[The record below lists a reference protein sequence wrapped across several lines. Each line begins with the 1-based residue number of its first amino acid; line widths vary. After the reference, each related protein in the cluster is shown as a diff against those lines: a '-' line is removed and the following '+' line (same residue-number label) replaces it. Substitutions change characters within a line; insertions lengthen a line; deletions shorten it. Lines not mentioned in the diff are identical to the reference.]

1 MKIFLAASVILLTI
15 FGIFAQEVVDYNT
28 LVKDCQTSA
37 QNRKFSEAISL
48 CSDAIDLNK
57 DDTNAYYIRAYA
69 YSKLRDKELARTP
82 TGSEI
87 KIPRDQSIIFAV
99 ADAEK
104 CIQLSPKEYPGY
116 SLIGSLLYNQQSN
129 EYRIK
134 AVNNLSEAIHLG
146 DKNKELYEFR
156 ATANKSIA
164 LSMPPSAPEAK
175 QRAEQAIADYETYI
189 KLSDDTLDYQ
199 FQGEL
204 YEFLGKYDL
213 AINAYTK
220 VLAEYEN
227 SYELRRLR
235 GKAYLK
241 IKKYQLAIDDLTT
254 ALGSADDDE
263 DTDSDDLRKEILPLR
278 MQAYKALKMKNEFC
292 EDLKKLEEKASCDKE
307 WKKK

>member
-1 MKIFLAASVILLTI
+1 MVFV
-15 FGIFAQEVVDYNT
+15 FGAFGQEVVDYNT

-37 QNRKFSEAISL
+37 KDRKFSEAISL
-48 CSDAIDLNK
+48 CSDAIALNK
-57 DDTNAYYIRAYA
+57 NGTNAYYIRAYA

-82 TGSEI
+82 NGSEI

-116 SLIGSLLYNQQSN
+116 SLIGSLLYNQQIN

-134 AVNNLSEAIHLG
+134 AVNNLGEAIRLG

-156 ATANKSIA
+156 AIANKNIA
-164 LSMPPSAPEAK
+164 LSMPPTAPEAK

-189 KLSDDTLDYQ
+189 KLSNDTLDYR

-213 AINAYTK
+213 AIADYTK

-227 SYELRRLR
+227 SYELLLLR
-235 GKAYLK
+235 GKTYLK
-241 IKKYQLAIDDLTT
+241 VKKYQPAIDDFTT

-263 DTDSDDLRKEILPLR
+263 DADSDDLKKEIVPLR

-292 EDLKKLEEKASCDKE
+292 EDLKKLDEKANCDKE